1 MEFKFNVTEKK
12 GSLLSKAVPWII
24 DLSIPVG
31 WIVVRETGR
40 FAGAYGRWI
49 TLVHWWCW
57 GIFIMGILALTGV
70 IVMAKSVDKLVTN
83 LDADKLR
90 STAEATRS
98 FLKLKHSWQRRLH
111 TMLVDFPVLV
121 FTYVAMQDVSLFIA
135 FLSCCWPFW
144 LLPHIGAAA
153 HDKIPLQ
160 YRGEDKDKDGVP
172 DKDEQAIEEAATD
185 PITGAVKKA
194 KAKRAI
200 KDKVLNKIADALIGG
215 DDEEDA

>member
-1 MEFKFNVTEKK
+1 MEFKINMDENKS
-12 GSLLSKAVPWII
+12 SLVGKIVPWLV

-31 WIVVRETGR
+31 WIVVRETGQ

-49 TLVHWWCW
+49 TLMHWWCW
-57 GIFIMGILALTGV
+57 GVFILGLVCLTGV
-70 IVMAKSVDKLVTN
+70 SIMAKSVDKLVTN

-90 STAEATRS
+90 STADATRS
-98 FLKLKHSWQRRLH
+98 FLKLKHSWKRRLH
-111 TMLVDFPVLV
+111 TLLVDWPVLI
-121 FTYVAMQDVSLFIA
+121 FIYVAMADVSLFIA
-135 FLSCCWPFW
+135 FLFACWPFW

-160 YRGEDKDKDGVP
+160 YRGEDKDKNGVP
-172 DKDEQAIEEAATD
+172 DKDEQAIDEAATD

-194 KAKRAI
+194 KAKRAV

-215 DDEEDA
+215 DEEDA